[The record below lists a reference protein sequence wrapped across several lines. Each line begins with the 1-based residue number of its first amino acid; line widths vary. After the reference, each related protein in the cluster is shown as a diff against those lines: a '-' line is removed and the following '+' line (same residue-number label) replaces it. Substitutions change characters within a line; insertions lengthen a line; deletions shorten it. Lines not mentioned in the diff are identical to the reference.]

1 MPAQTSHNTLNL
13 LETSGLQANAMIS
26 QLNEIFPPTNPTP
39 DDTMEKI
46 MYRSGQRSV
55 VEWIINYMENNWMA
69 KKKKGYKSKG
79 IFSGRYGNPRALW
92 TYEGQRMARKN
103 RKLKKKNRKKYN
115 KSGGLLGTCLTVR
128 SRRVRLGS

>member
-1 MPAQTSHNTLNL
+1 
-13 LETSGLQANAMIS
+13 
-26 QLNEIFPPTNPTP
+26 
-39 DDTMEKI
+39 
-46 MYRSGQRSV
+46 
-55 VEWIINYMENNWMA
+55 MA

-115 KSGGLLGTCLTVR
+115 KK
-128 SRRVRLGS
+128 RRIARYLSDGKITKSEARKLIKRGISMDKVLNQTSKR